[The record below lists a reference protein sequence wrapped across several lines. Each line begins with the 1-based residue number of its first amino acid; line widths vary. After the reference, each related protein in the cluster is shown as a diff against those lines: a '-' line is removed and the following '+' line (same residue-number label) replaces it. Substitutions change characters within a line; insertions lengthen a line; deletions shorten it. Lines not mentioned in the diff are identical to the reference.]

1 MFLKLRKNFLDISH
15 VQAVIF
21 DMDGTLVESEHI
33 WTQAK
38 QDVARNCGVNVAD
51 DMLKRYVG
59 RGLNDFIDDV
69 LHPMTLKYR
78 AELNIEM
85 QEKALTDYGSRISVI
100 RGAIDILTAFSSAGI
115 RVAICSSGS
124 LQAINCSL
132 EVLNAIELVEIVVSG
147 DTLRTGK
154 PHPLP
159 YLKTLDKLNLD
170 AKNTIAFEDTIA
182 GLTAATTA
190 GIQTMIV
197 GQKLDDPIFSNAT
210 LIDPHLENFEL
221 LGRV

>member
-1 MFLKLRKNFLDISH
+1 MFLKLRKKLLDISH

-38 QDVARNCGVNVAD
+38 QDVARNCGVNVTD
-51 DMLKRYVG
+51 DLLKRYVG
-59 RGLNDFIDDV
+59 RGLNDFINDV
-69 LHPMTLKYR
+69 LHPMTLKHA

-85 QEKALTDYGSRISVI
+85 QEKALTDYGGRISVI
-100 RGAIDILTAFSSAGI
+100 CDAIDILTAFSSAGI
-115 RVAICSSGS
+115 RVSICSSNS
-124 LQAINCSL
+124 FQAINRSL

-147 DTLRTGK
+147 DTLPLGK

-159 YLKTLDKLNLD
+159 YFKTLDKLNLD
-170 AKNTIAFEDTIA
+170 AKNTIAFEDTIV

-197 GQKLDDPIFSNAT
+197 GQKIDDPIFSNAT
-210 LIDPHLENFEL
+210 LIDHI
-221 LGRV
+221 